1 MWRLELKGELS
12 RRFITA
18 IIRGVRRRFADTAF
32 FSRDARVRA
41 RPFVASPQESQSA
54 PFVLLPRFPPRR
66 PVDCIAAS
74 ASVASDIPRFFS
86 FASVCAA
93 AEMPFSRAR
102 GATTPRRFFVRRRRT
117 PETFPP
123 PRKTERR
130 RRRKAC
136 RCRTRRS
143 PKPRCSPPGG
153 AEGKEAGARKAPTG
167 SLDDIFLRFILFSRR
182 ATFDRLT
189 ARFCRVGS
197 LSVGVRYRPSR
208 TKT

>member
-1 MWRLELKGELS
+1 MWEVWRLELKGELS

-102 GATTPRRFFVRRRRT
+102 GATTPRRSSPFFFSAAAAAAAPA
-117 PETFPP
+117 PEEPAAP
-123 PRKTERR
+123 
-130 RRRKAC
+130 
-136 RCRTRRS
+136 
-143 PKPRCSPPGG
+143 
-153 AEGKEAGARKAPTG
+153 EA
-167 SLDDIFLRFILFSRR
+167 FE
-182 ATFDRLT
+182 FDPND
-189 ARFCRVGS
+189 V
-197 LSVGVRYRPSR
+197 
-208 TKT
+208 